1 MWWLKERG
9 GQHSFLFAPKEVT
22 NRGEKKVTGGYLL
35 QPRLFLLR
43 FMVCGEGLIEGL
55 VCRWRLIP
63 EIFSLQS
70 KSLLWRSTPSIAKEI
85 IQIQSKAVHRR

>member
-1 MWWLKERG
+1 MVVKGERG
-9 GQHSFLFAPKEVT
+9 QQSFLFAPKEA
-22 NRGEKKVTGGYLL
+22 NGGEKRVTGGYLL
-35 QPRLFLLR
+35 QPRLFLLH

-70 KSLLWRSTPSIAKEI
+70 KSLLWRSMPSIAKEI
-85 IQIQSKAVHRR
+85 IQIQSKAVHRM